1 MKNSIPRYT
10 FHKNKYGSELLIDV
24 VELKYVKKFL
34 AESSVHT
41 LTYYDITFITEGE
54 GSFSIDNRTYEA
66 FPQDVFFSKA
76 GEIRNWDTRHIT
88 NGYALIFEDE
98 FLSSLLR
105 DSMFVRHLAFFK
117 PEKTSAKLHLP
128 DELYTRVLQV
138 LHNIKTEIDSYKQND
153 NDVHVLRALLYEVL
167 MLLERAYQKT
177 VSNEEIPTDKEIN
190 NTHIDRFIHLVG
202 THLKEQHSVQFYA
215 DKLCITP
222 NYLNEIITS
231 VMGVS
236 AKQYIQNKV
245 RLRDYLLI
253 QTLRYRILRL
263 SFIFQRFLILSA
275 SSGSIREKLPCFTV
289 KSINR
294 KKYYFSLSF
303 YCIGSAQYPYFCIK

>member
-34 AESSVHT
+34 AESYVHT

-167 MLLERAYQKT
+167 MLLERAYQKA

-245 RLRDYLLI
+245 IDEAKRLLAYTDAPISDIAFELHFSTVSYFIRRFRQHTGETPLL
-253 QTLRYRILRL
+253 Y
-263 SFIFQRFLILSA
+263 
-275 SSGSIREKLPCFTV
+275 
-289 KSINR
+289 R
-294 KKYYFSLSF
+294 KKYK
-303 YCIGSAQYPYFCIK
+303 P